1 MNNAPNMHV
10 GTVKSN
16 HGGHEI
22 FDLHEILGGTINV
35 LDQYMMFRQ
44 YVQSPELLTILDRQ
58 YQFMTDEYN
67 MLVQAFSTGQDP
79 QHGTKRYQM
88 TQHNESIVYGM
99 QPSQPKKP
107 KQSVAEVN
115 DEGISASM
123 LGLLKSMAGSKT
135 LAACE
140 ATNPV
145 VRRVL
150 ADSIP
155 NCIEMA
161 YEIFLYQNKN
171 QYYQV
176 PQLAEQDQK
185 LMQNA
190 FAVVQGQLPQAQSP
204 QHLQGGRM
212 MALGQPSS
220 NPMIHGSSNMH

>member
-1 MNNAPNMHV
+1 MHV

-88 TQHNESIVYGM
+88 TQHNDSIVYGM

-107 KQSVAEVN
+107 KQSMAEVN
-115 DEGISASM
+115 DAGISASM
-123 LGLLKSMAGSKT
+123 LGLLKSMAGSKAI
-135 LAACE
+135 AACE
-140 ATNPV
+140 VTNPV

-185 LMQNA
+185 LLQNA
-190 FAVVQGQLPQAQSP
+190 FAVAQGQPQMPQQQQVIAQPP
-204 QHLQGGRM
+204 QPKGGRM
-212 MALGQPSS
+212 MSLGQPSS
-220 NPMIHGSSNMH
+220 NPMIHGSSNIH